1 MSWSLKLGRFAG
13 IDVFVHW
20 TFAILLGWIFM
31 SHLTAGHDVAAA
43 LRGVSF
49 ILALFGCVVL
59 HEFGHALTAKRYGIR
74 TRDITLLPIGGIAR
88 LERMPENPRQE
99 LWVALAGP
107 AVNVV
112 IAAILLALLLG
123 LDSVQQLLRVE
134 LMRGSFLARL
144 MWVNLFLVA
153 FNLLPAFPMD
163 GGRVLRALL
172 AMQMGRRRATRIA
185 ARVGQGMAVLFGCLG
200 LFYNPMLIFIAF
212 FVFIGAQGEAQMVEF
227 NSVLR
232 GLTVR
237 DGMQKR
243 FRSLAATDP
252 LSVAVTE
259 LLAGAQQD
267 FPVLADL
274 KVVGM
279 LRRKDLVK
287 ALADRG
293 ATASV
298 DSAMC
303 RECHTV
309 EAHEP
314 LAGALENLRQADC
327 AAAPV
332 LQDEQLIGLLTLE
345 NISELVMVNA
355 ALEDSGNSTRP

>member
-1 MSWSLKLGRFAG
+1 MRWSLKLGRFAG

-20 TFAILLGWIFM
+20 TFAILLGWIFI
-31 SHLTAGHDVAAA
+31 SHLSAGHDMAAA

-49 ILALFGCVVL
+49 ILAIFGCVVL
-59 HEFGHALTAKRYGIR
+59 HEFGHALTARRYGIR
-74 TRDITLLPIGGIAR
+74 TRDITLLPIGGVAR
-88 LERMPENPRQE
+88 LERMPENPRHE

-112 IAAILLALLLG
+112 IAAIIFAFLVG
-123 LDSVQQLLRVE
+123 LNSVQQLLQVE
-134 LMRGSFLARL
+134 LMRGNFLARL

-172 AMQMGRRRATRIA
+172 ATRMGRRRATQIA
-185 ARVGQGMAVLFGCLG
+185 ASVGQAMAFLFGLLG
-200 LFYNPMLIFIAF
+200 LFFNPMLIFIAF
-212 FVFIGAQGEAQMVEF
+212 FVYIGAQGEAQMVEF
-227 NSVLR
+227 NSLLR

-243 FRSLAATDP
+243 FRALAANDS
-252 LSVAVTE
+252 LSAAVTE

-267 FPVLADL
+267 FPVLADGR
-274 KVVGM
+274 VVGM

-287 ALADRG
+287 ALSERG

-303 RECHTV
+303 RECRTV
-309 EAHEP
+309 QAGEP
-314 LAGALENLRQADC
+314 LESALENLRQGDC

-332 LQDEQLIGLLTLE
+332 LQDGQLIGLLTLE

-355 ALEDSGNSTRP
+355 ALEGRGNSPAA